1 MNVSAS
7 KIWNAQNCKKSSFR
21 TNKCSYPGVTNDDR
35 LNLNNSE
42 TYNLQFTNNKM
53 MMKITINTD
62 CINMYR
68 SINMWNSKLWYQYKQ
83 NKLTYRFHDN
93 DCLNNKKCDFKV
105 KIVVGMC

>member
-7 KIWNAQNCKKSSFR
+7 EFEKSQIVWNCYVFETKNW
-21 TNKCSYPGVTNDDR
+21 SYLAVPDDDW
-35 LNLNNSE
+35 LNQLKNE

-68 SINMWNSKLWYQYKQ
+68 SINMWNSKLWYWYKQ
-83 NKLTYRFHDN
+83 NKLAYLIHDN
-93 DCLNNKKCDFKV
+93 DFFNNK
-105 KIVVGMC
+105 